1 VKRRGP
7 KRTPGEKELLK
18 QVADVFSEKW
28 REFGSATKAA
38 KDLGINPKSFYKYA
52 HGEDLPRI
60 EVLRAAQRKWKNV
73 RWKFFDQSTLFK
85 NAKPVVPE
93 QLVLPLIQ
101 SIRQEDIE
109 IEILPGTESSLQVRL
124 KINFSTGSSGRSK
137 TAKLSRPFTPGS
149 ET

>member
-1 VKRRGP
+1 VTRRGP

-18 QVADVFSEKW
+18 QVAEVFSEKW
-28 REFGSATKAA
+28 KEFGTATRAA

-73 RWKFFDQSTLFK
+73 RWKFFDQSTLFR
-85 NAKPVVPE
+85 NAKPVVPQ
-93 QLVLPLIQ
+93 QLLLPLIQ
-101 SIRQEDIE
+101 SVRQEDIE

-124 KINFSTGSSGRSK
+124 KINFSTESS
-137 TAKLSRPFTPGS
+137 AKGKPSSLR
-149 ET
+149 

>member
-1 VKRRGP
+1 MTRRGP

-18 QVADVFSEKW
+18 QVAEVFSEKW
-28 REFGSATKAA
+28 KEFGTATRAA

-73 RWKFFDQSTLFK
+73 RWKFFDQSTLFR
-85 NAKPVVPE
+85 NAKPVVPQ
-93 QLVLPLIQ
+93 QLLLPLIQ
-101 SIRQEDIE
+101 SVRQEDIE

-124 KINFSTGSSGRSK
+124 KINFSTESS
-137 TAKLSRPFTPGS
+137 AKGKPSSLR
-149 ET
+149 

>member
-1 VKRRGP
+1 MTRRGP

-18 QVADVFSEKW
+18 QVAEVFSEKW
-28 REFGSATKAA
+28 KEFGTATRAA

-73 RWKFFDQSTLFK
+73 RWKFFDQSTLFR
-85 NAKPVVPE
+85 NAKPVVPQ
-93 QLVLPLIQ
+93 QLLLPLIQ
-101 SIRQEDIE
+101 SVRQEDIE

-124 KINFSTGSSGRSK
+124 KINFSTESS
-137 TAKLSRPFTPGS
+137 AKGKRPS
-149 ET
+149 LR

>member
-1 VKRRGP
+1 MKRRGP

-28 REFGSATKAA
+28 KEFGTATRAA
-38 KDLGINPKSFYKYA
+38 KELGINPKSFYKYA

-60 EVLRAAQRKWKNV
+60 EVLRAAQRKWKDV
-73 RWKFFDQSTLFK
+73 RWKFFDPSTLFG
-85 NAKPVVPE
+85 NAKPVVPQ
-93 QLVLPLIQ
+93 QLLLPLIQ

-124 KINFSTGSSGRSK
+124 KINFSTENSSKSK
-137 TAKLSRPFTPGS
+137 PSSQR
-149 ET
+149 

>member
-1 VKRRGP
+1 VTRRGP

-18 QVADVFSEKW
+18 QVAEVFSGKW
-28 REFGSATKAA
+28 KEFGTATRAA

-73 RWKFFDQSTLFK
+73 RWKFFDQSTLFR
-85 NAKPVVPE
+85 NAKPVVPQ
-93 QLVLPLIQ
+93 QLLLPLIQ
-101 SIRQEDIE
+101 SVRQEDIE

-124 KINFSTGSSGRSK
+124 KINFSMESS
-137 TAKLSRPFTPGS
+137 AKGKPFRLR
-149 ET
+149 

>member
-1 VKRRGP
+1 VTRRGP

-18 QVADVFSEKW
+18 QVAEVFSEKW
-28 REFGSATKAA
+28 KEFGTATRAA

-73 RWKFFDQSTLFK
+73 RWKFFDQSTLFR
-85 NAKPVVPE
+85 NAKPVVPQ
-93 QLVLPLIQ
+93 QLLLPLIQ
-101 SIRQEDIE
+101 SVRQEDIE

-124 KINFSTGSSGRSK
+124 KINFSTESS
-137 TAKLSRPFTPGS
+137 AKGKRPS
-149 ET
+149 LR